1 MLCFTSK
8 DVPLLPVHDS
18 VIIATQH
25 QRELVA
31 GMKRVFG
38 ERFGGAEI
46 KVTVK

>member
-1 MLCFTSK
+1 MLHFAK
-8 DVPLLPVHDS
+8 KGVPVLPVHDS
-18 VIIATQH
+18 FIIAAQH

-46 KVTVK
+46 KVKVK